1 MSTNP
6 FEISGLRARL
16 QGKQGQ
22 QFWRGLEE
30 LAQTDEFRDYLD
42 HEFPYGADQWKD
54 PVSRRHFLKV
64 MGASLALAGL
74 TGCTFT
80 QPQEKMVPYVRAPE
94 GVVPGQP
101 LFYATAMP
109 MDGYGIGL
117 LAEQV
122 DGRPIKLEGNPRH
135 PASLGAT
142 DIFAQASILVMYDPD
157 RSQFPV
163 TKGAKS
169 DYNAFV
175 SALGPA
181 LNAAK
186 GNGGAGM
193 RLLTGTVTSPSLAAQ
208 IAALKAAFPQMT
220 WHQYDPAAG
229 DGARLGNQQAFG
241 APVDAV
247 YRFDQARVVVSLEAD
262 FMGQGPGKVRYA
274 RDFMGRRQVASGQ
287 KGNELN
293 RLYVAESAISITGA
307 KAEHHFRAQSGQI
320 EGIARALAQ
329 AVGVQGLPPSGNGA
343 ATKWITE
350 AANDLKAAGANA
362 LVVPGE
368 FQPPAVHA
376 LAHAINQQLGA
387 VGTTVNF
394 IDPVAT
400 YPTAG
405 QALDSTASL
414 RDLATAMSGGQVQTL
429 VMIGVNP
436 VYAAPADLN
445 FAAALGK
452 VQTSVHLGVYN
463 DETGRASTW
472 HIPEAYYLE
481 TWGDVRAFDGTTT
494 LIQPLIAPLYAG
506 KSPHELLATLL
517 GQPTATTY
525 DLVRSYWRGASKTAD
540 AAAFDLFWNNA
551 LYDGFVPNSA
561 PQPRT
566 GLAVQ
571 AAAIGAAPAAA
582 PAQGLEVVFRPDQTV
597 HDGFYANV
605 SWLQELPKP
614 TTLVTWDNTVQLSP
628 KTAENLKVTQRDV
641 VEVSFQNFKVRG
653 PVWVT
658 PGQAD
663 DTVVLRLGYGRTAA
677 GQVAGG
683 INYNIFRQREWDNE
697 DKSLGYNAYSVRT
710 SANPWFG
717 GGASVAKTGET
728 YLLAS
733 TQIHYTMP
741 DERPIVMHATL
752 EEFQS
757 EPDFAKQTS
766 HTEEHH
772 PSVLAPYTDYTRFPR
787 WGMTIDLN
795 TCIGCN
801 ACTIAC
807 QAENNIPVVGKEQ
820 VDVGREMHWIRV
832 DQYYFGDMDEPKIYH
847 MPVPCMQCENAPCEI
862 VCPVAATVHD
872 AEGLNNMVYNRCVGT
887 RYCSN
892 NCPYKVR
899 RYNFLQWTDLK
910 TPVLALQRNP
920 DVTVRNR
927 GVMEKCSYCIQRINE
942 TRIGVQNRGGTSND
956 IPDGAVQTACQQVCP
971 TRAITFGNM
980 NQTESAVAKLKASPL
995 NYNLLD
1001 ELNTKPRTSYLAK
1014 VWNPNPAL
1022 GEAPQGE

>member
-1 MSTNP
+1 
-6 FEISGLRARL
+6 
-16 QGKQGQ
+16 
-22 QFWRGLEE
+22 
-30 LAQTDEFRDYLD
+30 
-42 HEFPYGADQWKD
+42 
-54 PVSRRHFLKV
+54 
-64 MGASLALAGL
+64 
-74 TGCTFT
+74 
-80 QPQEKMVPYVRAPE
+80 MVPYVRAPE

-109 MDGYGIGL
+109 LDGYGIGL
-117 LAEQV
+117 LAEQI

-142 DIFAQASILVMYDPD
+142 DIFAQGSILVMYDPD

-163 TKGAKS
+163 TGGSKS
-169 DYNAFV
+169 DWNAFLA
-175 SALGPA
+175 ALAPA
-181 LNAAK
+181 LDAAR
-186 GNGGAGM
+186 GNGGAGL

-208 IAALKAAFPQMT
+208 IAALRQAFPQMT
-220 WHQYDPAAG
+220 WHQYDPASG

-262 FMGQGPGKVRYA
+262 FMGHGPGKVRYA
-274 RDFMGRRQVASGQ
+274 RDFMSRRQIAAGQ
-287 KGNELN
+287 EPGELN
-293 RLYVAESAISITGA
+293 RLYAAESAISITGA
-307 KAEHHFRAQSGQI
+307 KAEHHLRAQSGQI
-320 EGIARALAQ
+320 EGIARALAA
-329 AVGVQGLPPSGNGA
+329 AVGVAGA
-343 ATKWITE
+343 AGEAPE
-350 AANDLKAAGANA
+350 AAARWVAAAAADLQAAGANA

-394 IDPVAT
+394 IDPVAV
-400 YPTAG
+400 YPDAA
-405 QALDSTASL
+405 QALDRTASL
-414 RDLATAMSGGQVQTL
+414 RDLAGAMNGNQVQAL

-436 VYAAPADLN
+436 VYTAPADLD
-445 FAAALGK
+445 FATALGK
-452 VQTSVHLGVYN
+452 VQTSIHLGVYN
-463 DETGRASTW
+463 DETGRRSTW

-481 TWGDVRAFDGTTT
+481 TWGDVRAFDGTTS

-506 KSPHELLATLL
+506 KSPHELLAALL
-517 GQPTATTY
+517 GQPNATAY
-525 DLVRSYWRGASKTAD
+525 DLVRAFWRGAAAAADVATDD
-540 AAAFDLFWNNA
+540 AAFETYWNTA
-551 LYDGFVPNSA
+551 LYDGFVANSA
-561 PQPRT
+561 PQPRADLT
-566 GLAVQ
+566 VQ
-571 AAAIGAAPAAA
+571 AAALGAAPAAA
-582 PAQGLEVVFRPDQTV
+582 AQGLEVVFRPDPTV
-597 HDGFYANV
+597 HDGFFANV

-614 TTLVTWDNTVQLSP
+614 NTLVTWDNMANLSP
-628 KTAENLKVTQRDV
+628 ATAQRLGVTQNDV
-641 VEVSFQNFKVRG
+641 VEVVFQGRTVRA

-663 DTVVLRLGYGRTAA
+663 ETVVLQLGYGRTAA

-683 INYNIFRQREWDNE
+683 INWDLFRQREWDVE
-697 DKSLGYNAYSVRT
+697 ERGLGYNAYSVRP

-717 GGASVAKTGET
+717 GGAEVRGTGEI
-728 YLLAS
+728 YKLAS

-741 DERPIVMHATL
+741 DERPIVMAADL
-752 EEFQS
+752 EEYES
-757 EPDFAKQTS
+757 EPNFAREKS
-766 HTEEHH
+766 HTEDHH
-772 PSVLAPYTDYTRFPR
+772 PSVLPPYTDYKSFPR
-787 WGMTIDLN
+787 WAMTIDLN

-820 VDVGREMHWIRV
+820 VLEGREMHWIRV
-832 DQYYFGDMDEPKIYH
+832 DQYYFGDLDDPQIYH
-847 MPVPCMQCENAPCEI
+847 MPVPCMHCEQAPCEI

-872 AEGLNNMVYNRCVGT
+872 HEGLNNMVYNRCVGT

-942 TRIGVQNRGGTSND
+942 TRISVQNRGGSSND
-956 IPDGAVQTACQQVCP
+956 IPDGMVQTACQQVCP
-971 TRAITFGNM
+971 TRAITFGDWNKP
-980 NQTESAVAKLKASPL
+980 EGAVTKLKASPL

-1022 GEAPQGE
+1022 GEAREGE